1 MFQSASKGQYEHPLL
16 MHLLPVAYPHQT
28 LLITP
33 NTSGKS
39 EIESMNNNTSLRAL

>member
-1 MFQSASKGQYEHPLL
+1 MFKFASKGQYQHPLL
-16 MHLLPVAYPHQT
+16 IHLLPVAYPHQT

-39 EIESMNNNTSLRAL
+39 EIESMNNNTILRAL